1 MIYARRESAFEMKE
15 HHIGKEFL
23 SNMSH
28 EVRTPL
34 NVIVGMCDIAMR
46 HTDDRNKVENC
57 LRKISVAGDHL
68 IELMDNLLDITK
80 IEQGCIDIQ
89 EREFEVDKLVD
100 EIKIMTESS
109 ASRKNLIF
117 DIASGGVI
125 KRKVKGD
132 YGHALRAMLNI
143 VSNAVKYTP
152 DGGFVK
158 IVINEVY
165 NSDPECTT
173 YKFTCRDNGIGMSE
187 EFLEKVYNPFVRADD
202 IRVNQINGSGLG
214 MSIVKKIVEA
224 LDGDIEIHSKEG
236 TGTSVTMTFSFRVSG
251 VKRDLEEIRGQEHE
265 RITDR
270 RIVLIAEDQ
279 QENREVLVDYLNDL
293 GIHSEYAVNG
303 EQAVDMFIESE
314 EGTYKAVF
322 MDIEMP
328 VLDGYKAS
336 LMIRGL
342 NRRDKNIP
350 IIALT
355 ANAFQS
361 DREKALKAGMDHYL
375 TKPLKMDAL
384 SELLNKTDSIHLL

>member
-1 MIYARRESAFEMKE
+1 MIYARRECAFEMKKY
-15 HHIGKEFL
+15 HIGKEFL

-46 HTDDRNKVENC
+46 HTDDRDKVENC

-68 IELMDNLLDITK
+68 IDLVDNLLDITK

-117 DIASGGVI
+117 DIASKEVI
-125 KRKVKGD
+125 NRKVRGD
-132 YGHALRAMLNI
+132 YGHVLRAMLNI

-158 IVINEVY
+158 VVINEVY
-165 NSDPECTT
+165 NSDQEFTT

-236 TGTSVTMTFSFRVSG
+236 TGTSVILTFSFRVSG
-251 VKRDLEEIRGQEHE
+251 VKKDIEEIREQEHE

-293 GIHSEYAVNG
+293 GIQSEYAMNG

-375 TKPLKMDAL
+375 TKPLKMEAL
-384 SELLNKTDSIHLL
+384 SELLHKEDAIHLL